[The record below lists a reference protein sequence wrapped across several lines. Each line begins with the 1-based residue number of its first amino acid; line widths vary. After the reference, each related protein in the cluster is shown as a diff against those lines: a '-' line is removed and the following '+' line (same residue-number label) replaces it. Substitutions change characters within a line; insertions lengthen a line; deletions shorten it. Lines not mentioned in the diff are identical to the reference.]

1 MTIHDSDVSLPS
13 TGSAQALRSPVSS
26 VLSRRCDSL
35 MPISLRFVAF
45 AIAIPWQH
53 TAFLS
58 LPTSPCAFPATGLEL
73 VHPATPAR
81 VPTHGDIRGSQV
93 PVEPHLSVCP
103 CSRDPGRTDDSDRLR
118 NVRAAPAH
126 STAKAPTI
134 VLSRLSCMASELAVY
149 ASWCW
154 LPIPTQDSLPA
165 AGQALPD
172 GTFTRKGSAERFPS

>member
-13 TGSAQALRSPVSS
+13 TGSAQALRSPASA

-45 AIAIPWQH
+45 AIAIPRQH
-53 TAFLS
+53 AAFLS
-58 LPTSPCAFPATGLEL
+58 LPSPPCAFPATGLEL

-103 CSRDPGRTDDSDRLR
+103 CSRDLGRTDVSDRFAKHPCCPRSFNREGSDDSTIEAQLHGFRTRCLR
-118 NVRAAPAH
+118 FVVLVAHPHARLAPGCR
-126 STAKAPTI
+126 SGF
-134 VLSRLSCMASELAVY
+134 SGR
-149 ASWCW
+149 
-154 LPIPTQDSLPA
+154 DSHP
-165 AGQALPD
+165 
-172 GTFTRKGSAERFPS
+172 